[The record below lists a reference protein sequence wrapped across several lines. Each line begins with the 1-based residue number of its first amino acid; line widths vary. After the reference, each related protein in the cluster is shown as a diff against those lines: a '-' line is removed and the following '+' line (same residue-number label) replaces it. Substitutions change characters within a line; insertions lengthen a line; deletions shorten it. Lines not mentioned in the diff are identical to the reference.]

1 MREVPCVMV
10 PKTRHLN
17 GGARTMFQRMMLI
30 GVLVLLPGCSLAFV
44 DGPPP
49 NLPDT
54 YNPLV
59 SPCTTSKLL
68 PILDLGGTVAYGL
81 AFGSVLGMTEQQ
93 ARDEY
98 NAGRT
103 SLLVT
108 TGLMGLLF
116 STSSHGGFGKVKECR
131 NALLTMTPTLTP
143 PRTSLGPS
151 YTATSSWAASGEWLG
166 PLPRVWRLQPTGS
179 ALPWRAPSSLDRPL
193 TPPNAR

>member
-1 MREVPCVMV
+1 
-10 PKTRHLN
+10 
-17 GGARTMFQRMMLI
+17 MFQRMMLI

-44 DGPPP
+44 DGPSS

-59 SPCTTSKLL
+59 SPCTTSKLF
-68 PILDLGGTVAYGL
+68 PALDMGGSVVYAL
-81 AFGSVLGMTEQQ
+81 AFATVLGMTDQQ
-93 ARDEY
+93 ARDDY
-98 NAGRT
+98 DVGRT

-108 TGLMGLLF
+108 TGAIALGF
-116 STSSHGGFGKVKECR
+116 STASWDGLRKVRECR
-131 NALLTMTPTLTP
+131 DALLTMTPTLTP

-166 PLPRVWRLQPTGS
+166 PLPPVWHLSPTGS